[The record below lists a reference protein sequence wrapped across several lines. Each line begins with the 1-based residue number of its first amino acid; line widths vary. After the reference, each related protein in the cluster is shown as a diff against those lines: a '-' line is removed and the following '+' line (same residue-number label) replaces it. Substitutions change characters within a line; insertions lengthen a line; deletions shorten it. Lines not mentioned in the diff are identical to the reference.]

1 MFGSEKPVAA
11 LVLGLMG
18 GILILLGSLVMS
30 MFVFAPSNSF
40 FDMSGGMG
48 MMGMSGMMGTSLMT
62 GVGLAFSLIGVS
74 SGIVVILGSLML
86 YNRPSEG
93 QLWGALIIAFSMLS
107 LLGGMGGFL
116 VGLILGVLGGVFGL
130 ASRPPTLSV
139 NPIDAGPKR
148 QGSST
153 TK

>member
-1 MFGSEKPVAA
+1 
-11 LVLGLMG
+11 
-18 GILILLGSLVMS
+18 
-30 MFVFAPSNSF
+30 
-40 FDMSGGMG
+40 
-48 MMGMSGMMGTSLMT
+48 
-62 GVGLAFSLIGVS
+62 
-74 SGIVVILGSLML
+74 ML